1 MTTAAHGAAAET
13 DEALDRAIA
22 ELGEARVPEPLLTGL
37 RALREDIGKPCVVA
51 VVGQVNAGKSMFIN
65 ALLGEDKALVGS
77 TETTATINHFVY
89 GEPDPERP
97 VRCFWRG
104 GRVTE
109 ESGEFLASLQGSD
122 REALER
128 AEGLDRLEYLVPHP
142 LLKTLMLVD
151 TPGRGAVVE
160 RHEERSA
167 AFLDVEQRLRARHD
181 GESQRI
187 QQAADAIIYLVGA
200 VARASDR
207 DLLEQFA
214 TSSAQGA
221 TAMNALGVVAK
232 IDLNPEV
239 LARRHELAGK
249 IRGQLDRELNDVVP
263 VSAALARALDQL
275 EAGDAMSR
283 IVDVARA
290 IPANQL
296 DQLLQNE
303 ELFCDYD
310 PPGCPVPAAERRRVR
325 TEAGCGW
332 RVFATIVDEARG
344 DDPPDKVLTRLRDLA
359 GFDRL
364 RQTLRD
370 HFLERADIL
379 RCDRIVRDARSL
391 MRRAWFEEVRTL
403 LSAAQ
408 AGGRRLERFLAFVDG
423 AGGDPA
429 VADELAAFLREQLD
443 GDAWIERLQAAFG
456 KAELDL
462 GRLGRRLGEYNA
474 DFAALQT
481 LEGAATAFSA
491 DEFAELR
498 ALLGMYGTEAGR
510 RMNGQADLSRC
521 VDRQL
526 HWRVTRDR
534 APRASARA
542 VVADRAHARLGLM
555 MEELS

>member
-13 DEALDRAIA
+13 DAALDRALA

-37 RALREDIGKPCVVA
+37 RALRDDVGKPCVVA

-65 ALLGEDKALVGS
+65 ALLGEDKAIVGN

-109 ESGEFLASLQGSD
+109 ESSEFLGSLQGTD
-122 REALER
+122 LEALER

-142 LLKTLMLVD
+142 LLKTVMIVD

-181 GESQRI
+181 GESERI

-214 TSSAQGA
+214 SSSAQGA

-275 EAGDAMSR
+275 EVGAAMSR

-290 IPANQL
+290 IPADQL

-325 TEAGCGW
+325 TEAGCDW
-332 RVFATIVDEARG
+332 RVFATIVDEARRDG
-344 DDPPDKVLTRLRDLA
+344 EPDAVVARLRELA

-379 RCDRIVRDARSL
+379 RCHRIVRDARSL
-391 MRRAWFEEVRTL
+391 MRRAWFDEIRAL
-403 LSAAQ
+403 RNAAL
-408 AGGRRLERFLAFVDG
+408 ADGHRLERFLTFVDG

-429 VADELAAFLREQLD
+429 VANDLSAFLHEELD
-443 GDAWIERLQAAFG
+443 SEVGIERLEAAF
-456 KAELDL
+456 KKVELDL

-481 LEGAATAFSA
+481 LEGAASAFSR
-491 DEFAELR
+491 DEFAELT
-498 ALLGMYGTEAGR
+498 ALLGMYGTDAGR
-510 RMNGQADLSRC
+510 RMNGHADVSRC
-521 VDRQL
+521 VERQL
-526 HWRVTRDR
+526 HWRVTRDQ

-542 VVADRAHARLGLM
+542 VVADRAHARLGLI